1 MDSIKRIVTLLAGL
15 AALIACGTSPAQ
27 AVLRIRLH
35 SILHEQSVMM
45 IPSPSARLDV
55 LAFGDH
61 YEFLVDGQ
69 PFATIDSKLLSTE
82 MAGGFT
88 GVTIGPYC
96 RIGKATFQGF
106 DYQE

>member
-1 MDSIKRIVTLLAGL
+1 MT
-15 AALIACGTSPAQ
+15 
-27 AVLRIRLH
+27 
-35 SILHEQSVMM
+35 

-61 YEFLVDGQ
+61 YEFLVNGQ
-69 PFATIDSKLLSTE
+69 PFGTSDSKLLSTE

-96 RIGKATFQGF
+96 RTGKASFKGF
-106 DYQE
+106 DYEEQ